1 MKYLVKNKC
10 MGNNLVSNTNL
21 KSILT
26 EFLNRVKEMI
36 PVVKSNVNADS
47 LEVKGNTETAM
58 GSFNA
63 SSDDTLLSVGN
74 GTSEENRS
82 NAFEIKENGD
92 IYITKHETAETIILQ
107 SLLAEPIPVEDIEG
121 LN

>member
-1 MKYLVKNKC
+1 

-36 PVVKSNVNADS
+36 PVVKSNVNTDS